1 MSENEINEAQA
12 MPVTDENDSPVK
24 EPLNIAQG
32 SNGNINPDHVRFVDG
47 YGEATGLA
55 NSYQKVYGT
64 HRGVFEMVGD
74 STHKNNLGNN
84 FVEFEQMQ
92 TQIYMIQFR
101 DMLTNLFQ
109 YTNVPPTFNTSQL
122 ENMLRQFGGGVCV
135 GLDDLGDLVILGR
148 ADDLGYNS
156 YGNVIPSMFDS
167 NNSFLTNKRV
177 ITNRNVER
185 AGKGDYVVF
194 YNKESFLD
202 FYSTDFAIIDHY
214 SKLLATIKATERM
227 NVLQMRAP
235 YFIKSNKNGVN
246 ASLFESKLMSGELF
260 IDIDPDSDFENRIGK
275 VDLSIPDRT
284 STLQQERRDT
294 LNEMLT
300 LFGIYNNPETKKER
314 LVSNESSANN
324 HIIEAMGDI
333 YFNARRHA
341 IELCN
346 NAFGTKMEVHWN
358 STVATMFREMA
369 MLKR

>member
-1 MSENEINEAQA
+1 MSENEINATQEA
-12 MPVTDENDSPVK
+12 PCIEDSGLTAK
-24 EPLNIAQG
+24 EPLNIAQQ
-32 SNGNINPDHVRFVDG
+32 SNGNVNPNKVRFIDS

-55 NSYQKVYGT
+55 NSFNKVYGT
-64 HRGVFEMVGD
+64 HREVFRMMGD
-74 STHKNNLGNN
+74 ATHKDNLGNN
-84 FVEFEQMQ
+84 FKQFEEMQ
-92 TQIYMIQFR
+92 TQIYSIQFR

-148 ADDLGYNS
+148 ADGLGYNS

-167 NNSFLTNKRV
+167 NNSFLNDKRV
-177 ITNRNVER
+177 ITNRNVNR
-185 AGKGDYVVF
+185 AKKGDYVVF

-214 SKLLATIKATERM
+214 SKLLATIRATGRM

-235 YFIKSNKNGVN
+235 YFIKSNKNGVDS
-246 ASLFESKLMSGELF
+246 SLFESKLMSGELF
-260 IDIDPDSDFENRIGK
+260 FDIDPNSEFDNRIGK
-275 VDLSIPDRT
+275 IDLNIPDRT

-314 LVSNESSANN
+314 LVSNEASANN

-333 YFNARRHA
+333 YYNARRHA

-369 MLKR
+369 TLKR